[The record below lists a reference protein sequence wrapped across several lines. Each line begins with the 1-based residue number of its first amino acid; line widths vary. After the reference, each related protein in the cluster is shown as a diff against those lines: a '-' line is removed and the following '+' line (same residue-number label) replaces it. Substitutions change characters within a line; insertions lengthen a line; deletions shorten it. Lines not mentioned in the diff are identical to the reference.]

1 MTQPEPTL
9 TELQR
14 HVERFE
20 AEHGFDGKT
29 VIEQCLLLA
38 EEVGELFK
46 AVRRR
51 ENLAVDPASV
61 IGGVDE
67 ELADVLL
74 MVAAVANRL
83 DVDLAAALRDKAA
96 VNRTR
101 AWHRPGTTTE
111 PPGHPGG
118 SAA

>member
-1 MTQPEPTL
+1 MNQPETTL
-9 TELQR
+9 AELQR
-14 HVERFE
+14 HVETFE
-20 AEHGFDGKT
+20 AERGFDRKG

-51 ENLAVDPASV
+51 ERLAVDPESA

-74 MVAAVANRL
+74 MLAAVANRL
-83 DVDLAAALRDKAA
+83 DVDLSTALRAKAA
-96 VNRTR
+96 VNSGRTWR
-101 AWHRPGTTTE
+101 
-111 PPGHPGG
+111 
-118 SAA
+118 